1 MKKNK
6 SILWGI
12 IFIAAGVIWAL
23 SALDIV
29 KVNIFFDGWWT
40 LFIIVPSAISLFTS
54 SEKFSSAIGLAIGII
69 FLLCARD
76 VLTYG
81 LVMKLAVPAI
91 IILIGLKMIFS
102 SFSKN
107 HTEKVEE
114 SFEKYEGDVDNVFC
128 LFNGVKADL
137 SGKVFRGAEINAI
150 FGGVDYDLRGAV
162 IEPDSAIKVSAVFGG
177 VDIIVPEGVKVKV
190 KSNSFFGG
198 VENKSRRP
206 AKDDENVIT
215 LYVSGLALF
224 GGIDIK

>member
-1 MKKNK
+1 MKKYR
-6 SILWGI
+6 SVLWGVALI
-12 IFIAAGVIWAL
+12 IAGLVWAL

-40 LFIIVPSAISLFTS
+40 LFIIVPSAISFFTS
-54 SEKFSSAIGLAIGII
+54 SEKFSALIGIAVGVI
-69 FLLCARD
+69 LLLCARD

-107 HTEKVEE
+107 HTERVEE

>member
-1 MKKNK
+1 MKKARA
-6 SILWGI
+6 IIWGI
-12 IFIAAGVIWAL
+12 AIIALGVIFGGNAIGL
-23 SALDIV
+23 FNID
-29 KVNIFFDGWWT
+29 IFFDGWWT

-54 SEKFSSAIGLAIGII
+54 SEKFSSAIGLAIGVI

-107 HTEKVEE
+107 HTERVEE

-137 SGKVFRGAEINAI
+137 SGKVFRIS
-150 FGGVDYDLRGAV
+150 GG
-162 IEPDSAIKVSAVFGG
+162 KVV
-177 VDIIVPEGVKVKV
+177 
-190 KSNSFFGG
+190 
-198 VENKSRRP
+198 
-206 AKDDENVIT
+206 
-215 LYVSGLALF
+215 
-224 GGIDIK
+224 

>member
-1 MKKNK
+1 MKKYR
-6 SILWGI
+6 SVLWGVALI
-12 IFIAAGVIWAL
+12 IAGLVWAL
-23 SALDIV
+23 SSLEIV
-29 KVNIFFDGWWT
+29 NINIFFDGWWT
-40 LFIIVPSAISLFTS
+40 LFIIVPSAISFFTS
-54 SEKFSSAIGLAIGII
+54 SEKFSALIGVAVGVIL
-69 FLLCARD
+69 LLCARD

-107 HTEKVEE
+107 HTERVEE

>member
-1 MKKNK
+1 MKKYR
-6 SILWGI
+6 SVLWGVALI
-12 IFIAAGVIWAL
+12 IAGLVWAL

-40 LFIIVPSAISLFTS
+40 LFIIVPSAISFFTS
-54 SEKFSSAIGLAIGII
+54 SEKFSALIGVAVGVIL
-69 FLLCARD
+69 LLCARD

-107 HTEKVEE
+107 HTERVEE